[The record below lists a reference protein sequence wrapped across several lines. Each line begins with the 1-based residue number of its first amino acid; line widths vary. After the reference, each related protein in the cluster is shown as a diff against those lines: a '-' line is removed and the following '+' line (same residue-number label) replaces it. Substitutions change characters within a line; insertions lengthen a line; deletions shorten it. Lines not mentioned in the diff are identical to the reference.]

1 MFSNYE
7 YSREQSAGD
16 TNMSVKKLFVGGLST
31 ETETE
36 DLRSYFSK
44 YGSIDEVIIATER
57 DTGRKR
63 GFGFVTFDDYDAVD
77 KVVLQRWVHLLEIMR
92 RIKSVISLI
101 YYFYSIRHHMIKG
114 KRTEVKKALSKV
126 EMEKAKRKDAFM
138 GPPSHSHH
146 GGHGMGPHRGP
157 GGPRG

>member
-77 KVVLQRWVHLLEIMR
+77 KVVLQR
-92 RIKSVISLI
+92 
-101 YYFYSIRHHMIKG
+101 
-114 KRTEVKKALSKV
+114 
-126 EMEKAKRKDAFM
+126 
-138 GPPSHSHH
+138 
-146 GGHGMGPHRGP
+146 
-157 GGPRG
+157 

>member
-1 MFSNYE
+1 MFH
-7 YSREQSAGD
+7 REQSAGD

-31 ETETE
+31 ETETD

-77 KVVLQRWVHLLEIMR
+77 KVVLQRWV
-92 RIKSVISLI
+92 
-101 YYFYSIRHHMIKG
+101 G
-114 KRTEVKKALSKV
+114 ALT
-126 EMEKAKRKDAFM
+126 AT
-138 GPPSHSHH
+138 
-146 GGHGMGPHRGP
+146 GGNDWTNDDLNELMNI
-157 GGPRG
+157 